1 VDYYQQILTKY
12 WGYSVFRPLQEEII
26 KSVMA
31 GNDTLGL
38 MPTGGGKSIT
48 FQVPALVKDGI
59 CVVVTPLIA
68 LMKDQVEEL
77 ERKKIKALYINSGMT
92 KREINFALDN
102 CIFGDYKFLYVSPER
117 LVSELFLTK
126 LQEMNVNLIAVDES
140 HCISQWGYD
149 FRPSYLRI
157 AELRKTIP
165 DIPILALTATA
176 TPEVVDDIQEKLS
189 FKKKNV
195 LQKSFERKNL
205 IYLVREVEDKLKYL
219 LKIMNNSKGSGI
231 VYVRSRKKTKEI
243 ADFLK
248 LNKISAEHYHAGLGI
263 DTRNYIQH
271 QWKNDQIRVMVATNA
286 FGMGIDKANVRVVVH
301 MDLPNSL
308 EEYFQEAGRA
318 GRDTQR
324 AYGVLLFNNSD
335 SVQAKTRLA
344 KSFPSFEKIKSI
356 YKALGNYFQI
366 TIGGGKDLAF
376 DFNLFEFSSNYKLD
390 MIAVYNSLKILQGEG
405 YFEFTEELNNP
416 SKIHFL
422 VKRDDLYKFQVQNIN
437 FDGFIKLLLRSYT
450 GVFST
455 FVRIDE
461 KFLAKRASI
470 KQQEVYNFLVNLQ
483 KQKIIEFIPQKKT
496 PQVFY
501 LMERVNENEL
511 FLSQENYHFRKE
523 KYSKRINAI
532 LNYSSSNNKCRSQLL
547 LNYFGEKDPDR
558 CGKCDVCNRRN
569 ELELSKYE
577 FDKILEV
584 VKNILKKEKTTM
596 DTLIDNVSYSHEKVI
611 KVIDWLLDNKKIKI
625 YEDGNLSWL
634 VN

>member
-1 VDYYQQILTKY
+1 
-12 WGYSVFRPLQEEII
+12 
-26 KSVMA
+26 
-31 GNDTLGL
+31 
-38 MPTGGGKSIT
+38 
-48 FQVPALVKDGI
+48 
-59 CVVVTPLIA
+59 
-68 LMKDQVEEL
+68 
-77 ERKKIKALYINSGMT
+77 
-92 KREINFALDN
+92 
-102 CIFGDYKFLYVSPER
+102 
-117 LVSELFLTK
+117 
-126 LQEMNVNLIAVDES
+126 
-140 HCISQWGYD
+140 
-149 FRPSYLRI
+149 
-157 AELRKTIP
+157 
-165 DIPILALTATA
+165 
-176 TPEVVDDIQEKLS
+176 
-189 FKKKNV
+189 
-195 LQKSFERKNL
+195 
-205 IYLVREVEDKLKYL
+205 
-219 LKIMNNSKGSGI
+219 
-231 VYVRSRKKTKEI
+231 
-243 ADFLK
+243 
-248 LNKISAEHYHAGLGI
+248 
-263 DTRNYIQH
+263 
-271 QWKNDQIRVMVATNA
+271 
-286 FGMGIDKANVRVVVH
+286 
-301 MDLPNSL
+301 
-308 EEYFQEAGRA
+308 
-318 GRDTQR
+318 
-324 AYGVLLFNNSD
+324 
-335 SVQAKTRLA
+335 LA

>member
-1 VDYYQQILTKY
+1 
-12 WGYSVFRPLQEEII
+12 
-26 KSVMA
+26 MA

>member
-1 VDYYQQILTKY
+1 MDYYQQILTKY